1 MANRIMLNQTS
12 YHGAG
17 AIAEIVTEAKAHAF
31 QKAFVCSDPDLIK
44 FGVTGKVTGLLDKE
58 GLAYEVYSDIKANP
72 TIDNVKNG
80 VAAFKASG
88 ADYII
93 AIGGGSSMD
102 TSKAIGIIIYRD
114 VDDALIRGVLDR
126 IINQVKDNRVNGWLK
141 ALHFDQVITFKT
153 QINFFL
159 HCQID

>member
-17 AIAEIVTEAKAHAF
+17 AIEEIANEAKAHAF
-31 QKAFVCSDPDLIK
+31 RKAFVCSDPDLIK
-44 FGVTGKVTGLLDKE
+44 FGVTAKVTDILDRE
-58 GLAYEVYSDIKANP
+58 GLAYEIYSDIKANP
-72 TIDNVKNG
+72 TIENVKNG

-102 TSKAIGIIIYRD
+102 TSKAIGIII
-114 VDDALIRGVLDR
+114 A
-126 IINQVKDNRVNGWLK
+126 NRNLKTSAASK
-141 ALHFDQVITFKT
+141 ALLPPKSPAFRLSL
-153 QINFFL
+153 FL
-159 HCQID
+159 PLPAPLQRLPSTTLSPT